1 VLGFWASWGGW
12 ALDGMDSFIYAL
24 VLVPALR
31 DLLPRSG
38 IPATTA
44 TIGYYGGLL
53 FALFL
58 VGWGLAVVWGPVADR
73 FGRVRTLIITVLF
86 FSVFTFLSAFAT
98 NIWALALLR
107 LFAGV
112 GIGGEWAMGATL
124 ISEEWPEAR
133 RTMGAAMVHTGYY
146 FGFFLAAL
154 ANYFVGSRFGWRW
167 MFVVGGLPALFIV
180 LIQRGM
186 HEPARWQNKSDKK
199 PTVRKAFLAIFS
211 PQYRQRTVL
220 NLIYQLVSTIGLW
233 AGTVYVPT
241 AIIYLARTGYTR
253 SDASRLASY
262 GTAILSIGTIVG
274 ALIVPAIANRFGRRV
289 NQAIFYVLM
298 MVAIL
303 VTFGYVF
310 YLPTNALKWFML
322 CLFFLGLGGAN
333 YTAYSFWMPE
343 QYDTQCRASA
353 LAFAQNIGRFV
364 GAGATFLVGVGV
376 SHYQTLGFP
385 VAMTAFAF
393 VIGLVLLPFGIET
406 KGQPLPS

>member
-1 VLGFWASWGGW
+1 
-12 ALDGMDSFIYAL
+12 MDSFIYAL

>member
-1 VLGFWASWGGW
+1 
-12 ALDGMDSFIYAL
+12 MDSFIYAL

-38 IPATTA
+38 ISATTA

-310 YLPTNALKWFML
+310 YLPANALKWFML